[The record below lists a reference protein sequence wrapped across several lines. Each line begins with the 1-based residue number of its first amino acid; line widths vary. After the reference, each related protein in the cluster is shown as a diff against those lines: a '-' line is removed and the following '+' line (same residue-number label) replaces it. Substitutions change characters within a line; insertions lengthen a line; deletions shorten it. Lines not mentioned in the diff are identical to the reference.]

1 MREDFPKRSQN
12 LPKRSQIFPKK
23 FQRPWDF
30 FFALTFASDLEIQRS
45 LRLYVL

>member
-12 LPKRSQIFPKK
+12 FPKRSQIFPKK

-30 FFALTFASDLEIQRS
+30 FFALTFASSNLNELTVDS
-45 LRLYVL
+45 